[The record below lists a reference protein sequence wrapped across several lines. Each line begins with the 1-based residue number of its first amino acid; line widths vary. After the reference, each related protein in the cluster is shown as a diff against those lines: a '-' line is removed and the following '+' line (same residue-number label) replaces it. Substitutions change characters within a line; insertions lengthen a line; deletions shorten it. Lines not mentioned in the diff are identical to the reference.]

1 MMWFNNLH
9 EHALRAISRIRE
21 KWNPRLPTLLQSE
34 ATECGLACV
43 AMVAN
48 YFGHLIDMVSLRRK
62 HSISLKGA
70 TLSDLMRIAKSLGLN
85 TRPLRLELD
94 DLPHLQ
100 TPCILHWNLDHFVVL
115 KEVHSDHIVIHDPA
129 HGRRRLTLEAVS
141 QSFTGVALELWSD
154 GAFEAVDDRKSVKL
168 RSIVQLDGAMK
179 RSLAVVFALAL
190 LLEFISLVNPL
201 YMKMVIDSV
210 VPASNARM
218 LSQLAIG
225 FAMITIL
232 QQTLSYGRMWA
243 ILRISSL
250 VGMRWRSNAFSHLI
264 RLPIEF
270 FEKRFLGDIASR
282 FGSIDQIQ
290 RTLSS
295 SFIEGLLDGLM
306 AILTGVM
313 MFSFSSTLGGVVL
326 FTTLLYT
333 ALRVIWYPKLK
344 LATDEQISDIAKQHT
359 HFIETVRGIRAVKLF
374 RRLHERENAW
384 GALLTNQVNSEAR
397 TQLHLIRF
405 RTINGILVGLEH
417 VAIIWLG
424 ATLVMDK
431 YFTAG
436 ILLAFLAYKTE
447 FSFRMS
453 AFIDKIFEIRMLKLQ
468 TERLS
473 EILLTEVE
481 KDKPALGGGAETR
494 MEDTSIVFENVSF
507 RYSENEPDVVKN
519 VNLSISP
526 GQSVAIIGPSGGGKS
541 TLINLL
547 LGILKPTSGRVLL
560 GGVDIHEL
568 GVDHVRDVVA
578 TVLQDDTLFA
588 GSVADNISF
597 FDPDPDQ
604 ERIERCASL
613 AAIDSEIRGMPM
625 GYKTLIAEMGTALSG
640 GQKQR
645 VLIARALYKSPSVLV
660 LDEATS
666 HLDLMRETQVNTAIR
681 SLAVTRVFIAHRT
694 ETIGSADRVVSIVDG
709 AILSDMA
716 MHEMPLM
723 KAPV

>member
-1 MMWFNNLH
+1 MMWFNNLR
-9 EHALRAISRIRE
+9 ERAARAISGIHER
-21 KWNPRLPTLLQSE
+21 WNPRLPTILQSE

-43 AMVAN
+43 GMVAN
-48 YFGHLIDMVSLRRK
+48 YHGHLIDMVSLRQR

-70 TLSDLMRIAKSLGLN
+70 TLSDLMRIAKNLGLN
-85 TRPLRLELD
+85 TRPLRLELS
-94 DLPHLQ
+94 DLPYLQ

-115 KEVHSDHIVIHDPA
+115 KEVHSDLIVIHDPA
-129 HGRRRLTLEAVS
+129 QGRRTLTLEAVS
-141 QSFTGVALELWSD
+141 ERFTGVALELWKD
-154 GAFEAVDDRKSVKL
+154 GAFETVNDQKNVSL
-168 RSIVQLDGAMK
+168 RSVVRLDSAMK
-179 RSLAVVFALAL
+179 RSLTVVLALAL
-190 LLEFISLVNPL
+190 LLEFISLANPL
-201 YMKMVIDSV
+201 YVKMVIDGA
-210 VPASNARM
+210 VPTSNARM

-232 QQTLSYGRMWA
+232 QQTLSYGRLWA

-250 VGMRWRSNAFSHLI
+250 VGVRWRSNAFSHLI
-264 RLPIEF
+264 RLPIQF
-270 FEKRFLGDIASR
+270 FEKRFLGDITSR

-313 MFSFSSTLGGVVL
+313 MFWFSSVLGSVVL
-326 FTTLLYT
+326 CTTLLY
-333 ALRVIWYPKLK
+333 ALTRVIWYPKLK
-344 LATDEQISDIAKQHT
+344 LATDEQISDTAKQHT

-397 TQLHLIRF
+397 TQLHLLRF
-405 RTINGILVGLEH
+405 RTVNGTLAGLEH
-417 VAIIWLG
+417 VVIIWLG

-436 ILLAFLAYKTE
+436 VLLAFLAYKTE
-447 FSFRMS
+447 FTFRIS
-453 AFIDKIFEIRMLKLQ
+453 AFIDKIFELKMLKLQ

-473 EILLTEVE
+473 DILLSEVE
-481 KDKPALGGGAETR
+481 KDKPALRGAETR
-494 MEDTSIVFENVSF
+494 LQDTSIIFENVSF
-507 RYSENEPDVVKN
+507 RYSENEPDVVRN
-519 VNLSISP
+519 VSFRISP

-568 GVDHVRDVVA
+568 GVDQVRDVVA

-604 ERIERCASL
+604 DRIEQCARM
-613 AAIDSEIRGMPM
+613 AAIDNEIQGMPM

-645 VLIARALYKSPSVLV
+645 VLIARALYKNPSVLV

-666 HLDLMRETQVNTAIR
+666 HLDLMREAQVNSAIR
-681 SLAVTRVFIAHRT
+681 SLAITRVFIAHRT
-694 ETIGSADRVVSIVDG
+694 ETIGTADRVVSIVDG
-709 AILSDMA
+709 AIVDDMA
-716 MHEMPLM
+716 MDEPLLI